1 MKDIPLILAAWR
13 GARTAGEEVVL
24 ATVVRI
30 EGSAYR
36 RPGTRMLIGSDGSNV
51 GMISGGCLEGHVTKR
66 AWWLTGSGQ
75 AAVCR
80 YDTGAGEDTEW
91 AFGLGCNGVVEVLL
105 ERLTPSLAAPQ
116 MEMLEAVQES
126 FRPAACAVVIGAPQA
141 PGVSIGQRLVIFPDG
156 REWTDVSDGR
166 LAAAL
171 ARDLAEVLRL
181 GRSALVTHEV
191 GAGRVEVFLEHVP
204 PPLRLVVFGAGPD
217 ALPLVRIAKEMGWHV
232 SVVDGRSHYARRE
245 RFPLADAVIVAE
257 PRDAPAAAGV
267 GPRSAVVVMTHSY
280 EQDKMLLGEL
290 LRSPPAYVGQLGPR
304 SRTERML
311 GELAEAGGEPLD
323 AAALHYPIG
332 LDIGADNPEEIA
344 VAVLAEIKAALAG
357 RTGGMLQ
364 RRPGSIHE

>member
-1 MKDIPLILAAWR
+1 MKDIPLVLGAWR
-13 GARTAGEEVVL
+13 RARSAGEETVL

-75 AAVCR
+75 AVVCR

-105 ERLTPSLAAPQ
+105 ERLTPSHAAPQ
-116 MEMLEAVQES
+116 MEMLEAVQAS
-126 FRPAACAVVIGAPQA
+126 VRPGAVAVVIGTRQA
-141 PGVSIGQRLVIFPDG
+141 AGVSVGQRLLIFPDG
-156 REWTDVSDGR
+156 REWTDVGDGN
-166 LAAAL
+166 LCAAL
-171 ARDLAEVLRL
+171 ARELAEVLRL
-181 GRSALVTHEV
+181 GRSSVATHEV
-191 GAGRVEVFLEHVP
+191 GEGRVDVFLEHVA

-217 ALPLVRIAKEMGWHV
+217 ALPLVRVAKEMGWHV
-232 SVVDGRSHYARRE
+232 SVADGRSHYARRE

-257 PRDAPAAAGV
+257 PRDAPGAAGV

-280 EQDKMLLGEL
+280 EQDKLLLGEL
-290 LRSPPAYVGQLGPR
+290 LRSPPAYLGQLGPR

-311 GELAEAGGEPLD
+311 AELAAEGGEPLR

-357 RTGGMLQ
+357 RSGGMLQ